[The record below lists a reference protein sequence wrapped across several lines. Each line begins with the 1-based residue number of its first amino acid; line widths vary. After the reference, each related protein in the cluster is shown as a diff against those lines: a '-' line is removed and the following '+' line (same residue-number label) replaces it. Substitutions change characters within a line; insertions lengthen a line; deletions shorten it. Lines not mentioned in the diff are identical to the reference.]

1 MFIAS
6 NGVDKARIY
15 ARITLYYEN
24 IIAIRKDQMRHNVDY
39 NSRKKSILNSAI
51 NRYIKNAL
59 PVASDDISEEF
70 DLSSATIRNIFSE
83 LEESGY
89 LKHPYTSS
97 GRIPTNKGY
106 RYYVDFLIQ
115 QMELMDDEK
124 QRILKDCKRK
134 MHRLDDAL
142 ENTSEVI
149 SEITHYTGIVSFL
162 EWQDRLFYKGI
173 SRIIDQPEF
182 KDADKIRLLI
192 KLMEDKSRL
201 LDIVNRDYTGKV
213 KVYIGNELGWPE
225 MESYSL
231 IVTTYK
237 LKNQPYG
244 RLAVLGPMRME
255 YNHIIPALE
264 YISDVLTNV
273 LREL

>member
-1 MFIAS
+1 M
-6 NGVDKARIY
+6 K
-15 ARITLYYEN
+15 
-24 IIAIRKDQMRHNVDY
+24 HNVDY

>member
-1 MFIAS
+1 MS
-6 NGVDKARIY
+6 R
-15 ARITLYYEN
+15 N
-24 IIAIRKDQMRHNVDY
+24 IDY
-39 NSRKKSILNSAI
+39 NSRRKSILNSAI

-70 DLSSATIRNIFSE
+70 DLSSATIRSIFSE

-89 LKHPYTSS
+89 LKHPYTSG
-97 GRIPTNKGY
+97 GRIPTDKGY

-115 QMELMDDEK
+115 QMELMEDEK
-124 QRILKDCKRK
+124 QRIVKDCKRK
-134 MHRLDDAL
+134 MSRLDDAL

-149 SEITHYTGIVSFL
+149 SEITHYAGIVSFL
-162 EWQDRLFYKGI
+162 EWQDRIFYKGI

-192 KLMEDKSRL
+192 KLMEDKGRL
-201 LDIVNRDYTGKV
+201 LDIVNRDYAGKV
-213 KVYIGNELGWPE
+213 KVYIGSELGWPE
-225 MESYSL
+225 MENYSL

-264 YISDVLTNV
+264 YISNVLTDVLSAI
-273 LREL
+273 